1 MCKKITPVYA
11 RILRHRQWDC
21 PGVRKKNSLGN
32 STCAMEDQIFFYG
45 WMLNY
50 QELPIFGRCQLCI
63 VNEGNQ
69 TNKHNFEAPPLLGGN
84 DRDTQCWD
92 PYCQTTPTLLPWYET
107 RIQYSGKEAFGS
119 YGNRGVILEYPW
131 TCTKVVSPLL
141 SWFPKKPF
149 SRDIFPQIH
158 IVIQRKFSWNTSELR
173 TIVMVSAAF
182 PPSCQPHNHVNH
194 PSSNSWEV
202 EQFGN
207 VWIHGWRNSQREIRF
222 FCVMWL
228 LRSPKWFNIKHS
240 PVQST

>member
-1 MCKKITPVYA
+1 MGLPRCEEKKLPWKFNMRYG
-11 RILRHRQWDC
+11 RPD
-21 PGVRKKNSLGN
+21 
-32 STCAMEDQIFFYG
+32 FFYG

-194 PSSNSWEV
+194 TIMSTTHHQIVGKWNSSGTCEFTGEETLNAKPV
-202 EQFGN
+202 
-207 VWIHGWRNSQREIRF
+207 F
-222 FCVMWL
+222 FV
-228 LRSPKWFNIKHS
+228 
-240 PVQST
+240 